1 MTRRIDYADPAV
13 IADARRKL
21 AEMYAKSDTAG
32 RTEIGRKLGYSG
44 KPANIRRSVRRLSRF
59 QIGIGEKDDITG
71 YFRPYVTIDEPE
83 PWLGA
88 LPPYTVSGRV
98 QITSFV
104 MLLIRVET
112 EDGYV
117 FLDTRTSFI
126 NTATYTSL
134 RPVFEDFNRRTERLF
149 YNEDEY
155 EGLEAIAFSEAGI
168 EALLDRPEYDTA
180 VPPREDPSN
189 YGIALTSTKH
199 EWVQKTVEGKKK
211 WVQQPLTPPTATGRP
226 FPKKRRKDQPTQ
238 EEMIRYIRRAHPRRV
253 K

>member
-1 MTRRIDYADPAV
+1 V

-21 AEMYAKSDTAG
+21 AEMYAKADTSG

>member
-1 MTRRIDYADPAV
+1 V

-21 AEMYAKSDTAG
+21 AEMYAKADTRG

>member
-1 MTRRIDYADPAV
+1 MPRRIDYSDPSV

-21 AEMYAKSDTAG
+21 AEMYAKADTRG
-32 RTEIGRKLGYSG
+32 RTEIGRGLGYSG

-59 QIGIGEKDDITG
+59 QIGIGEKDDITP

-83 PWLGA
+83 PWGGV

-104 MLLIRVET
+104 MLLLRGPE
-112 EDGYV
+112 EGGYV
-117 FLDTRTSFI
+117 FFDTRTSFI

-134 RPVFEDFNRRTERLF
+134 RPVFDDFNRRTERMF
-149 YNEDEY
+149 YDEQEY
-155 EGLEAIAFSEAGI
+155 FGLEAIAFSEAGI
-168 EALLDRPEYDTA
+168 EALLARPEYDTA

-199 EWVQKTVEGKKK
+199 EWVEKTVEGKKK
-211 WVQQPLTPPTATGRP
+211 PVQQPLTPPTATGRP
-226 FPKKRRKDQPTQ
+226 FPTRPKGRREK
-238 EEMIRYIRRAHPRRV
+238 MIRYIRLAHPQRV

>member
-1 MTRRIDYADPAV
+1 
-13 IADARRKL
+13 
-21 AEMYAKSDTAG
+21 
-32 RTEIGRKLGYSG
+32 
-44 KPANIRRSVRRLSRF
+44 
-59 QIGIGEKDDITG
+59 
-71 YFRPYVTIDEPE
+71 
-83 PWLGA
+83 
-88 LPPYTVSGRV
+88 
-98 QITSFV
+98 